1 MDGFSSVDWDT
12 VTGFFSATAASFWRV
27 FIVRFVMAGPEVAG
41 VFPVLPR
48 ILFGIVQAH
57 HPLLSSR
64 ADVLIKETP
73 SALR

>member
-1 MDGFSSVDWDT
+1 M
-12 VTGFFSATAASFWRV
+12 
-27 FIVRFVMAGPEVAG
+27 RFVMAGPEVAG
-41 VFPVLPR
+41 VCPVLPR

>member
-1 MDGFSSVDWDT
+1 
-12 VTGFFSATAASFWRV
+12 
-27 FIVRFVMAGPEVAG
+27 VRFVVMAGPEVPG
-41 VFPVLPR
+41 VLPR

-57 HPLLSSR
+57 HPLSSSR

>member
-1 MDGFSSVDWDT
+1 M
-12 VTGFFSATAASFWRV
+12 
-27 FIVRFVMAGPEVAG
+27 RFVMAGPEVAG